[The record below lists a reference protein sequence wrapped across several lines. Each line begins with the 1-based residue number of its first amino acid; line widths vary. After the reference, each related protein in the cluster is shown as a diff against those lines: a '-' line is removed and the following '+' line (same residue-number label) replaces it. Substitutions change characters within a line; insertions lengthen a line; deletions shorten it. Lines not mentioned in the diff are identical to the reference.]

1 MIKKAIVTC
10 DKCKE
15 RFLITNDCSV
25 INKILSEE
33 HYICFACEDEKREET
48 KND

>member
-15 RFLITNDCSV
+15 SFLFTSDTSV
-25 INKILSEE
+25 VDNVLDEG
-33 HYICFACEDEKREET
+33 HYICFTCEDEKSEEQ
-48 KND
+48 K

>member
-25 INKILSEE
+25 INKILDEG
-33 HYICFACEDEKREET
+33 HYICFACEDEKSEAT

>member
-1 MIKKAIVTC
+1 MVKKAIVTC

-15 RFLITNDCSV
+15 KFFFTSDSSV
-25 INKILSEE
+25 VDKVLDEG
-33 HYICFACEDEKREET
+33 HYICFACEDEKSEET

>member
-15 RFLITNDCSV
+15 NFLFTTDSSV
-25 INKILSEE
+25 VDKVLDEG
-33 HYICFACEDEKREET
+33 HYICFACEDKKSKDT